1 MSMGDYDFEGANYL
15 ESDLNRIYWFC
26 WALIVAITCI
36 IFLNFIIAEASAS
49 YEKVVENLGEM
60 IQKER
65 ASLIVESETMMPQRL
80 KNPRRFQIGRAHV

>member
-1 MSMGDYDFEGANYL
+1 MSMGDYDFDGANYL
-15 ESDLNRIYWFC
+15 EPNLNRIYWCC

-49 YEKVVENLGEM
+49 YENVMAHLDEM

-65 ASLIVESETMMPQRL
+65 ASLIVESETMMPT
-80 KNPRRFQIGRAHV
+80 RFKTPKKYP